1 MLLQRLPLLAGWLAA
16 LCLLAGC
23 AAVPG
28 IEQEASSLG
37 GTTPEEATADFV
49 QRFNEALQD
58 PALTELET
66 RRIWAERLASY
77 FAPSERVDQRYVLQ
91 RMLASFAAGMG
102 QLEAD
107 QHMTLEISYSA
118 LQVMDESRQRATV
131 RLVDGTLRFRRVR
144 VTEDERRIVLLD
156 QQRPLAQTLGLQ
168 QGTVPLVQVN
178 GRWFLTEH

>member
-1 MLLQRLPLLAGWLAA
+1 MLLQRLLLSLWLPV
-16 LCLLAGC
+16 LCLLAAC
-23 AAVPG
+23 AAVPS
-28 IEQEASSLG
+28 IEQDASSLG
-37 GTTPEEATADFV
+37 GTTPEEAAAGFF
-49 QRFNEALQD
+49 QSFNEALQD

-91 RMLASFAAGMG
+91 QMLANFAAGME

-107 QHMTLEISYSA
+107 QRMTLEVSYSA
-118 LQVMDESRQRATV
+118 LQVMDESSQRATV

-144 VTEDERRIVLLD
+144 VTEDDRRIVLLD

-168 QGTVPLVQVN
+168 QGTLPLVQVN
-178 GRWFLTEH
+178 GRWFLTER